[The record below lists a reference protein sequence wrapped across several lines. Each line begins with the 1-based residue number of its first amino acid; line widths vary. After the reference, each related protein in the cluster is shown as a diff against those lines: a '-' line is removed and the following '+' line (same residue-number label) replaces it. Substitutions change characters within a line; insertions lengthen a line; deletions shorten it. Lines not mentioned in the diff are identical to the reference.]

1 MVAAR
6 SAAMGFNRLADASYD
21 ALNPR
26 TASREIPRGVMSRGE
41 AAIFITVVVRR
52 VRLCGVEAWN
62 DLLRAVARGSGDRL
76 LVLAREARH
85 ELHAAVSRPGDGC
98 RAGRRLARGRRTRW
112 HRAVAPGSR
121 DRDLGRRL
129 RRALR
134 LQDLDFDRAHGL
146 RSIPVR
152 FGVARA
158 ARHLA
163 GHARHHRAC
172 ALRCSG
178 LLRTWAGCI
187 SRAWP
192 ASAALLVFEQSLV
205 SEQDLSQVKRAFD
218 LNGYVGILYLVT
230 TAAAIYV
237 R

>member
-1 MVAAR
+1 MPR
-6 SAAMGFNRLADASYD
+6 YD

-62 DLLRAVARGSGDRL
+62 RSASCCRPWRWRSSSGTRWRSASRATRRCSSAWRWRSRRSAAGSRQADAVASSRGCSASRSGPGL
-76 LVLAREARH
+76 EASTCCTPARI
-85 ELHAAVSRPGDGC
+85 S
-98 RAGRRLARGRRTRW
+98 T
-112 HRAVAPGSR
+112 SIS
-121 DRDLGRRL
+121 
-129 RRALR
+129 
-134 LQDLDFDRAHGL
+134 AHGL

-158 ARHLA
+158 ARDLA
-163 GHARHHRAC
+163 GHARRHRAVPR
-172 ALRCSG
+172 AARDRS
-178 LLRTWAGCI
+178 RTWAGCI
-187 SRAWP
+187 SPAWP
-192 ASAALLVFEQSLV
+192 ASLRCSC
-205 SEQDLSQVKRAFD
+205 SSSRSCPSDDLSQVKRAFD